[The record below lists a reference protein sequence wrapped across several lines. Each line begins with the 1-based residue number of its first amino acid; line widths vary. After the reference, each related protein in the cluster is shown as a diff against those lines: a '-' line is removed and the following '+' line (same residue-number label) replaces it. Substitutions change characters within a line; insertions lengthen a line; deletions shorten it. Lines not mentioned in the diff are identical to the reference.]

1 MTDGLPRYPGY
12 DVLRKR
18 NTVSWNDPTRTAI
31 DRRLAVDRDPHT
43 LSEAEFAT
51 LQAICD
57 RVVPQEQGPDFVPL
71 AAYVD
76 QELTLDLSLGYRYG
90 GLPPAREA
98 WHRAIA
104 ALNAESE
111 KAFGAPFAAID
122 ASRRDALLTRM
133 QKGELKDPAWGDMAP
148 DLFFKQHVLVDIVA
162 AYYSHPTSWSR
173 IGYGGPAAP
182 RGYVRMGFGMRDPWE
197 AAEAKPG
204 EEAKAARKNRH
215 V

>member
-1 MTDGLPRYPGY
+1 MTEGLPRYPGY

-18 NTVSWNDPTRTAI
+18 NTVSWNDPTRKAI
-31 DRRLAVDRDPHT
+31 DRRLSVDRDPHT
-43 LSEAEFAT
+43 LTEAEFAT

-57 RVVPQEQGPDFVPL
+57 RVVPQEQGSDYVPL

-76 QELTLDLSLGYRYG
+76 QELTLDLSLGYRYA
-90 GLPPAREA
+90 GLPPATEA

-104 ALNAESE
+104 ALDAESNR
-111 KAFGAPFAAID
+111 AFGAPFLGVD

-162 AYYSHPTSWSR
+162 AYYAHPTAWSR
-173 IGYGGPAAP
+173 IGYGGPASP

-204 EEAKAARKNRH
+204 EADKAARKNRN